1 MRPGTAA
8 PVAGSDDLM
17 DNEVY
22 AIESE
27 AGCAACADHGWVCDE
42 HDDHCC
48 PCGGA
53 EKPCRCN
60 PEAWL
65 PDDFSAVAPAD
76 MRALSTAGA
85 LAFHQKF

>member
-1 MRPGTAA
+1 MDEHYAFVTAA
-8 PVAGSDDLM
+8 D
-17 DNEVY
+17 
-22 AIESE
+22 
-27 AGCAACADHGWVCDE
+27 CAACEDYGWICAE
-42 HDDHCC
+42 HDDHSC

-65 PDDFSAVAPAD
+65 PDDFGAVAPAD
-76 MRALSTAGA
+76 MPDLSTAGV